1 MPDGINQY
9 WRDGRFDLY
18 ICPRNSRPSSK
29 GAPEHHNLR
38 LVVTTNIQQALPR
51 RSAGQRA
58 IIIKCSSRPWSHSS
72 PGYGQSVSRMTVCL
86 CITALG
92 VNVRFCRRQGRA
104 PLVRPDLGRA
114 SWAVRSNSGS
124 LETSGDDLRE
134 WTTVD

>member
-51 RSAGQRA
+51 RSAG
-58 IIIKCSSRPWSHSS
+58 
-72 PGYGQSVSRMTVCL
+72 T
-86 CITALG
+86 
-92 VNVRFCRRQGRA
+92 
-104 PLVRPDLGRA
+104 RA
-114 SWAVRSNSGS
+114 SYASGGGGAS
-124 LETSGDDLRE
+124 RVPRIAGDVTAGSARVSCVLVGYAPCTERRRL
-134 WTTVD
+134 

>member
-51 RSAGQRA
+51 RSAGVCA
-58 IIIKCSSRPWSHSS
+58 FSLTSSVTERDVAWTIPS
-72 PGYGQSVSRMTVCL
+72 GF
-86 CITALG
+86 
-92 VNVRFCRRQGRA
+92 VNVNRLADGCHERSTVIIRRKT
-104 PLVRPDLGRA
+104 L
-114 SWAVRSNSGS
+114 
-124 LETSGDDLRE
+124 
-134 WTTVD
+134 